1 MTLPR
6 SLQARVLVL
15 VLSSMLVVW
24 LAAAAFTWREAQHE
38 LDELLDGHLAQAAAL
53 LIVRQVDEIEEPD
66 DDERIDAPALHRYA
80 PKVAFQ
86 VWRKGELVARSAN
99 APATPMADIRR
110 GFATTTTAGER
121 WRVFA
126 AHGRDQRMQVYVGE
140 ELDSRESIL
149 EGLLQG
155 LIAPMLVALPLLALL
170 LWWSVRQGLLPLR
183 RLGRAIAEREPRALQ
198 PIAADAAGEAL
209 PSEIAPLVQ
218 ALNELFARIASLLES
233 ERRFTADAAHELRT
247 PIAAIRAQAQ
257 VAQVAGND
265 DGARAQALAATLAG
279 CDRAT
284 RLVEQLLTLARLES
298 TDQGPRETV
307 DLASIAREV
316 LAELAPAAMT
326 RGQRLELEAE
336 GAWPVRGSATLLGVL
351 LRNLADNALRY
362 GGDGVRVVVSLAQ
375 EASGVMLCVEDSGPG
390 LSDEQRSH
398 LGERFYRVLGNN
410 APGSGLGWSIVRRIA
425 AVHGAQV
432 DAARSAALGGLA
444 VRVRFAVKS
453 SPLASE
459 PLG

>member
-1 MTLPR
+1 MKLPR

-15 VLSSMLVVW
+15 VLASMLVVW
-24 LAAAAFTWREAQHE
+24 LAAAAFTWHEAQGE

-53 LIVRQVDEIEEPD
+53 LIVRQVDEIEEPED
-66 DDERIDAPALHRYA
+66 EERIDAPALHRYA

-99 APATPMADIRR
+99 APATPMAEVRR
-110 GFATTTTAGER
+110 GFATTRIAGEP

-126 AHGRDQRMQVYVGE
+126 AQGRDRRVQVYVGE
-140 ELDSRESIL
+140 ELDSRQSIL

-170 LWWSVRQGLLPLR
+170 LWWAVRQGLLPLR

-198 PIAADAAGEAL
+198 PIAVDAAGDAL

-218 ALNELFARIASLLES
+218 ALNDLFTRIASLLES

-257 VAQVAGND
+257 VAQGAGD
-265 DGARAQALAATLAG
+265 DDAARAQALAATVAG

-298 TDQGPRETV
+298 AEQGPRETV
-307 DLASIAREV
+307 DLAAVAREV
-316 LAELAPAAMT
+316 LAELAPAAMA
-326 RGQRLELEAE
+326 RGQAIELDAE
-336 GAWPVRGSATLLGVL
+336 GAWTVRGSATLLAVL

-362 GGDGVRVVVSLAQ
+362 GGDGVRVVVSLCR
-375 EASGVMLCVEDSGPG
+375 EDGGIVLRVDDSGPG
-390 LSDEQRSH
+390 LNDEQRSR
-398 LGERFYRVLGNN
+398 LGERFYRVLGNA

-432 DAARSAALGGLA
+432 ETARSATLGGLA
-444 VRVRFAVKS
+444 VKVIFPA
-453 SPLASE
+453 
-459 PLG
+459 